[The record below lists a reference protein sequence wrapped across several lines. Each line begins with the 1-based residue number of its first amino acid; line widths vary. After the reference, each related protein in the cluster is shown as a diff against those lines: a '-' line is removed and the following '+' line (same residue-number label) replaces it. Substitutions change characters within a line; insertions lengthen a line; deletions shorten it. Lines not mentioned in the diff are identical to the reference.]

1 MYYSRKYAVDNL
13 YFYESITRSGFCFV
27 WGESEGNRGAN
38 EIATILEKYVKD
50 VDDLGSVKSRILYS
64 DSCPGQKKNRIVL
77 AALHNTLQ
85 SQNLESIQMNYLLPD
100 LTQYFIAITEFGN
113 NSDELSASWPH
124 GNDCWQVRSLSQW
137 LTICQLV
144 RNEPRPYNVE
154 GLIQKHFESFEDLA
168 DKYFSGNLTGK
179 IRKLRIATF
188 KKSAFDTMKIKYT

>member
-1 MYYSRKYAVDNL
+1 MYYSRKYAVHNL

-27 WGESEGNRGAN
+27 WGESEGDRGAN

-77 AALHNTLQ
+77 SALHN
-85 SQNLESIQMNYLLPD
+85 
-100 LTQYFIAITEFGN
+100 
-113 NSDELSASWPH
+113 
-124 GNDCWQVRSLSQW
+124 
-137 LTICQLV
+137 CQLV

-154 GLIQKHFESFEDLA
+154 GLIHKHFESFEDLA